1 LHYGHWFRVQGS
13 YSSHHLTVTKTR
25 ELAVGAE
32 ARVIRV
38 TGTPDSRLQC
48 SVVLQATGNR
58 WYPRG
63 TWTGSPLLQETEVPR
78 KYQGRREVGGNK
90 IQSGRGSSPTEAQF
104 LANQR
109 REAVE
114 RRGELDTVP
123 VSGGMFLMKR
133 WLSLVLSCLVLSCLV
148 LFFFCSALLCSASL
162 FFALLCSAPLSVQ
175 TKRRPLP
182 TRPGERGVKVTSRRL
197 AVSRP

>member
-1 LHYGHWFRVQGS
+1 MHYGHWFRVQGS

-114 RRGELDTVP
+114 SERRVRHCPCIWRYVP
-123 VSGGMFLMKR
+123 DEEMAV
-133 WLSLVLSCLVLSCLV
+133 SCLVLSCLV
-148 LFFFCSALLCSASL
+148 LFFFCSALLLSASL
-162 FFALLCSAPLSVQ
+162 CSALPRSLYRQ
-175 TKRRPLP
+175 TEAAIANTARRKGSESYQSQARSLP
-182 TRPGERGVKVTSRRL
+182 TL
-197 AVSRP
+197 I